1 MSSVED
7 RRQFP
12 RFACRYPASADG
24 PRGPM
29 RGTCTDLSM
38 GGLFLEGVTLGANAL
53 TQVTVE
59 FPTGKAVFQAQVR
72 RVSAEPK
79 GIGLQFTR
87 LESQQLSV
95 LQRYATRG

>member
-1 MSSVED
+1 MSDED
-7 RRQFP
+7 RRVFP
-12 RFACRYPASADG
+12 RFACRFPAAADG
-24 PRGPM
+24 PRGPI

-53 TQVTVE
+53 TQVTID

-72 RVSAEPK
+72 RVSMAPK

-87 LESQQLSV
+87 LETQQLAV
-95 LQRYATRG
+95 LQKYSNRG